1 MRVVEYEQD
10 DELEINIVPMIDVIF
25 AILAFFILSTLFL
38 TRAEGFPVNL
48 PKAETSETQ
57 KKADFSVTIDED
69 GIVFLNKQ
77 EVNIKDLQTA
87 ISSQIGEGEES
98 LVTIRA
104 DEKVLHGQVVQV
116 MDILRSVD
124 GARIGMATK
133 PKPTS
138 PAN

>member
-38 TRAEGFPVNL
+38 TRTEGFPVSL
-48 PKAETSETQ
+48 PKAETADTQ
-57 KKADFSVTIDED
+57 KKADFSVTIDKE
-69 GIVFLNKQ
+69 GTVFLNKK
-77 EVNIKDLQTA
+77 EIDIGDLQTS
-87 ISSQIGEGEES
+87 ITSQMEPGQES

-104 DEKVLHGQVVQV
+104 DEKVFHGQVVEV
-116 MDILRSVD
+116 MDILRSVE

-138 PAN
+138 TTN